1 MILSELTSKQKKNLL
16 LTLVALLLLAGLI
29 WWWHSP
35 DPAETLR
42 KRFSFFEVINASLR
56 SKSSNSSLP
65 NNLKEQMPDSPP
77 ELEPPTLL
85 SAGEFSGLAGNRPAA
100 GKVQLF
106 RLGTGEYLLRLEDLS
121 VVRGP
126 GLHLYFTASAGPRDV
141 TVIQSD
147 FIDLGELRA
156 QSGDLNY
163 VIPAD
168 IDLREYHGV
177 VVFSPYFRELYATAS
192 LATASASN
200 P

>member
-1 MILSELTSKQKKNLL
+1 MTLSELTSKQKKTLL
-16 LTLVALLLLAGLI
+16 VAVAALLLLAGLI
-29 WWWHSP
+29 WWWRSP
-35 DPAETLR
+35 DPAEALR

-56 SKSSNSSLP
+56 SKSSSTLP
-65 NNLKEQMPDSPP
+65 NNVKEQMPDSPP

-85 SAGEFSGLAGNRPAA
+85 AAGEFSSLDSKRPAA

-106 RLGTGEYLLRLEDLS
+106 RLGTGEYLLRLENLS

-126 GLHLYFTASAGPRDV
+126 GLHLYFTARAAPRDAAV
-141 TVIQSD
+141 VQSD

-168 IDLREYHGV
+168 IDLREYNGV

-192 LATASASN
+192 LTVASAST